1 MVTRKDV
8 IVRLVAP
15 RFYTERDAGT
25 VSTVVHNDL
34 AEAAEFTVRLRV
46 EGGEGG
52 GERKVSIPSRGQQ
65 RVDWPVR
72 APKAGTMKLRAE
84 ALSKAESDA
93 MELEVPVKPHGLESV
108 RGASGRVAD
117 AWKATLDLPADAPG
131 ESASLEVTVASG
143 PISGV
148 LQALPFLAGYP
159 YGCVEQ
165 TMSRFLPAVTAGEAM
180 KRLKLPNDV
189 LEKSLPDMVNAGL
202 QRLYGFQHD
211 DGGWG
216 WWKEDPTH
224 PFMTAYALYGLVSA
238 RKAGFAV
245 DAETLKRGVQ
255 ALSQMELTPFAL
267 FVLSLAGEDVSHELR
282 TKSPQ
287 NAEDLAYLVLAGRK
301 DLAAKLPARPPE
313 AQGSVRTRTAG
324 VVLRALA
331 SVDPQDPRVETY
343 VAWLL
348 GERRGPAW
356 YSTLDTA
363 WAVYGL
369 AEAARGARDPEV
381 SIRVNGREA
390 AAAAGRVR
398 LTADALRKGAN
409 EIEVTQKGGT
419 LVFASALLR
428 YFSGG
433 EDVAPERGA
442 LQVVRKFHRE
452 RRKGEKVELEELK
465 PGSSV
470 KVGEEVIVTLQLV
483 SAEPTDYV
491 MIESPIA
498 AGTEPLENE
507 PWGYNWWD
515 SWYGR
520 RELRDD
526 RVSVAAT
533 SLGKEERQFS
543 YRLLPTLP
551 GDYHLLPAQ
560 AFGMYDPDRRGTS
573 SEFRLR
579 VVDK

>member
-1 MVTRKDV
+1 
-8 IVRLVAP
+8 
-15 RFYTERDAGT
+15 
-25 VSTVVHNDL
+25 
-34 AEAAEFTVRLRV
+34 
-46 EGGEGG
+46 
-52 GERKVSIPSRGQQ
+52 
-65 RVDWPVR
+65 
-72 APKAGTMKLRAE
+72 MKLLAE
-84 ALSKAESDA
+84 ALSRAESDA
-93 MELEVPVKPHGLESV
+93 MELVVPVKPHGLESV
-108 RGASGRVAD
+108 RVSSGRVAD

-131 ESASLEVTVASG
+131 ETASLEVTVASG
-143 PISGV
+143 PASAI

-180 KRLKLPNDV
+180 KRLKLPNEV
-189 LEKSLPDMVNAGL
+189 LEKSLPDMVSAGL

-238 RKAGFAV
+238 RKAGFPV
-245 DAETLKRGVQ
+245 DPETVKRGVQ
-255 ALSQMELTPFAL
+255 ALSQMEPTPFGL
-267 FVLSLAGEDVSHELR
+267 YVLSLAGEDVSRELR
-282 TKSPQ
+282 TKSPA
-287 NAEDLAYLVLAGRK
+287 NAEDAAYLVLAGRK

-313 AQGSVRTRTAG
+313 GPGSAHTRTAG

-331 SVDPQDPRVETY
+331 SVDPLDPRVETY
-343 VAWLL
+343 VIWLL

-356 YSTLDTA
+356 ISTLDTA

-369 AEAARGARDPEV
+369 AEAARGAREPEV
-381 SIRVNGREA
+381 TVRVNGREA
-390 AAAAGRVR
+390 AAVGGRVR
-398 LTADALRKGAN
+398 LAGDALRKGAN
-409 EIEVTQKGGT
+409 EIEVSQKGGT

-433 EDVAPERGA
+433 EDVAPDAVAMR
-442 LQVVRKFHRE
+442 VVRRFHRE
-452 RRKGEKVELEELK
+452 RRKGDKVELEELK
-465 PGSSV
+465 SGSSV
-470 KVGEEVIVTLQLV
+470 KVGEEVLVTLHLE

-507 PWGYNWWD
+507 PWGYSWWD

-533 SLGKEERQFS
+533 HVGKEQREFS
-543 YRLLPTLP
+543 YRMLPTLP
-551 GDYHLLPAQ
+551 GDYHLLPAV

-573 SEFRLR
+573 AEFRLR
-579 VVDK
+579 VVD